1 MNSHSHKGNARFAEL
16 DGLRALAV
24 VSVILFHLEISSVL
38 DAGFFGVDMFFTISG
53 FIITSLLLRE
63 YRSAGAFGFMNF
75 YFRRLKRL
83 MPPVL
88 VLILVALPV
97 TAAVSDSAYA
107 WLKADVPAALS
118 YMSNWW
124 QIVAKQD
131 YFDTTPHVLKH
142 LWSLA
147 IEEQFYLVW
156 PPVAYL
162 LLKRWGVRAVGAFAA
177 AVALAGAAWMAWR
190 YQLDPGA
197 PDHNPLYLGTD
208 THTMGLFA
216 GAALACFWDPWA
228 RKSGDAASTTWRVL
242 ALASLALLGFMMQTM
257 NTSQPFLYQ
266 GSFLLVPVLTCV
278 VIYTTMSDRD
288 FAVSTLLRNP
298 AVQWAGLRSYSLY
311 LVHWPVFC
319 WMRLLDAGDFADWRN
334 LALALGLTA
343 LLSEALY
350 RGVEQTSSRLD
361 LNTPKVLRKGMV
373 IGAYVIMAGL
383 VALATVRDG
392 ALQAPLQIAGP
403 APQTLPATASPGT
416 SAGAPAAPAED
427 IDAGA
432 VISGGED
439 IYAIGDSVL
448 LGASSYLSRTIPGI
462 HIDAA
467 VGRQASQG
475 LKVVQEW
482 RARAGKA
489 STVLVHLG
497 TNGYINEDQFRELLQ
512 ALADRKSVIV
522 INVHAGR
529 RWTAPN
535 NEIIGR
541 LAREFVNVR
550 VIDWDAL
557 AANHPE
563 YFVKDGIHLTKKGI
577 LALSARVKA
586 ATGGTV
592 IAPGSPTML
601 AAAGPAAQ
609 AAPAPLRSR
618 FEAPAP
624 APVTEPTPA
633 APPAQAE
640 PASEPAP
647 ESAPVHA
654 PAQEAAPEP
663 AAGDTAPLP
672 EGAAAGEALAM
683 LRWQHD
689 E

>member
-24 VSVILFHLEISSVL
+24 VSVILFHLEITSVL

-63 YRSAGAFGFMNF
+63 YRSAGAFDFMNF

-162 LLKRWGVRAVGAFAA
+162 LLKRWGARAVGAFAA

-190 YQLDPGA
+190 YQLDLAA

-228 RKSGDAASTTWRVL
+228 RKAAATPAPASSTWRVL
-242 ALASLALLGFMMQTM
+242 ALASLALLGFMMQAM

-278 VIYTTMSDRD
+278 VIYTTMNDRD
-288 FAVSTLLRNP
+288 FAVSGLLRNP
-298 AVQWAGLRSYSLY
+298 VVQWAGLRSYSLY

-319 WMRLLDAGDFADWRN
+319 WLRLMDAGDFADWRH

-392 ALQAPLQIAGP
+392 ALQAPLQMAGQ
-403 APQTLPATASPGT
+403 APQTLPA
-416 SAGAPAAPAED
+416 SAGQHAQAPAAPLEE
-427 IDAGA
+427 IDSGA

-448 LGASSYLSRTIPGI
+448 LGASNYLSRTIPGI

-475 LKVVQEW
+475 LKVVQDW

-577 LALSARVKA
+577 LVLSAQVKA
-586 ATGGTV
+586 ATGGTI

-601 AAAGPAAQ
+601 AAAGPAAR

-618 FEAPAP
+618 FEEP
-624 APVTEPTPA
+624 APVEQAQPA
-633 APPAQAE
+633 AAPAHA
-640 PASEPAP
+640 EPAP
-647 ESAPVHA
+647 EPAPEHE
-654 PAQEAAPEP
+654 PAQEALPEP
-663 AAGDTAPLP
+663 AAGDAAPLP
-672 EGAAAGEALAM
+672 DGAAAGEALAM
-683 LRWQHD
+683 LDWRRD